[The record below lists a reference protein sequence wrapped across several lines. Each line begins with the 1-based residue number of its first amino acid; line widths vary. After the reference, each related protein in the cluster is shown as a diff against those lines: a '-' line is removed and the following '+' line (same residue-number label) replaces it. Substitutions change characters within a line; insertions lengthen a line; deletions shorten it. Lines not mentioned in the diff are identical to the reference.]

1 LRAFASSG
9 ALVAGGSTITGSASR
24 TGAAVSHDAT
34 GSLVASGSQLSG
46 TASKPI
52 VGGGGPGNTVQK
64 KKRGWANERAQFE
77 LSHEV
82 IKAKQVFEESTDE
95 TIQAI
100 VEQIDDYTHER
111 EQFEALQIEFA
122 LLQSRLYNDSSY
134 SADLRQAALTL
145 QEFIQDEQDAI
156 DLLMLMEDFDARC
169 VITATTQPFKVVS

>member
-1 LRAFASSG
+1 MASAWGLSFGNAWGNSWG
-9 ALVAGGSTITGSASR
+9 ATQIVVKCGGSS
-24 TGAAVSHDAT
+24 
-34 GSLVASGSQLSG
+34 
-46 TASKPI
+46 
-52 VGGGGPGNTVQK
+52 K

-100 VEQIDDYTHER
+100 VEKIDDYTHER

>member
-1 LRAFASSG
+1 MASAWGLSFGNAWGNSWG
-9 ALVAGGSTITGSASR
+9 ATQIVVKGGGSS
-24 TGAAVSHDAT
+24 
-34 GSLVASGSQLSG
+34 
-46 TASKPI
+46 
-52 VGGGGPGNTVQK
+52 K

-100 VEQIDDYTHER
+100 VEQIDDYAHER
-111 EQFEALQIEFA
+111 EQFAALQIEFA
-122 LLQSRLYNDSSY
+122 LLQSCLYNDSSY